1 MAKSTAKAKVK
12 KPTNLRLVAG
22 LSALLVGAAIML
34 WSPLVLAESGIRELP
49 ESDAQVQLSYAPVVS
64 EVSPAVVN
72 VYSRRQIQGR
82 ASPFAGTPFERFFGP
97 GGGRRGQGRPQTQ
110 QSLGSG
116 VIVSADGIIVTN
128 NHVIAGGTEITVALA
143 DRREFDAEVILADE
157 RTDLAI
163 LRIDPEGEALPT
175 VAFRNSDSL
184 QVGDLVL
191 ALGNPFGVGQT
202 VTSGIV
208 SALART
214 QVGVSDYQFFIQTDA
229 AVNPGNSGGALVT
242 LDGGLVGIN
251 TAIFSRSGGSNGIGF
266 AIPANMVRLVVES
279 AIEGTPIE
287 RPWLGLS
294 SQEVTN
300 DIAESMDLDTP
311 TGALISQVYEDGPAD
326 KAGLDSG
333 DVIVSLGG
341 FDITDPATLRY
352 RTGIQ
357 RAGSELEIAYLR
369 GSRRHTADII
379 LTVPPEDP
387 ERDLTTLE
395 GQHPFDGIMVGN
407 MSPAFN
413 EENNVDPMK
422 EGVVI
427 LGAEWRNSWR
437 LPLRQGDIVLEINGQ
452 DIFFVEDLEEATS
465 DRQNFWEVLMER
477 NGETF
482 SFSVR
487 G

>member
-1 MAKSTAKAKVK
+1 MAKSGSKTDTVSQPNIALWICLTALA
-12 KPTNLRLVAG
+12 LGA
-22 LSALLVGAAIML
+22 ALLALPQLAY
-34 WSPLVLAESGIRELP
+34 AESGIRELP
-49 ESDAQVQLSYAPVVS
+49 ESESQVQLSYAPVVR
-64 EVSPAVVN
+64 EVAPAVVN
-72 VYSRRQIQGR
+72 VYSRREIRGR
-82 ASPFAGTPFERFFGP
+82 QSPYAGNPFFERFFG
-97 GGGRRGQGRPQTQ
+97 GGRNSRPRAQ

-157 RTDLAI
+157 RTDIAV
-163 LRIDPEGEALPT
+163 LRIDPGGDILPT

-184 QVGDLVL
+184 EVGDLVL

-279 AIEGTPIE
+279 AIEGTPIV

-294 SQEVTN
+294 SQDVTN
-300 DIAESMDLDTP
+300 DIAETMDLATP
-311 TGALISQVYEDGPAD
+311 TGALVSQVYEDGPAD
-326 KAGLDSG
+326 KAGLQSG
-333 DVIVSLGG
+333 DIIVSLGG
-341 FDITDPATLRY
+341 FEITDPATLRY

-357 RAGSELEIAYLR
+357 SPGTDVELEYIR
-369 GSRRHTADII
+369 GSRRRTAE
-379 LTVPPEDP
+379 LGLEAPPEMP
-387 ERDLTTLE
+387 ERAITTLE
-395 GQHPFDGIMVGN
+395 GRHPFDGLTVAN
-407 MSPAFN
+407 LSPAFN
-413 EENNVDPMK
+413 EENGVDPMK
-422 EGVVI
+422 QGVVI
-427 LGAEWRNSWR
+427 TGAEWRNGWR
-437 LPLRQGDIVLEINGQ
+437 LPFRIGDVVLEINGE
-452 DIFFVEDLEEATS
+452 DIFYVEDLEEATAN
-465 DRQNFWEVLMER
+465 RQNFWEVLMER
-477 NGETF
+477 HGETY
-482 SFSVR
+482 SFTVR

>member
-1 MAKSTAKAKVK
+1 MDLILDMVK
-12 KPTNLRLVAG
+12 EPSSLIFWLG
-22 LSALLVGAAIML
+22 LLAVLVGA
-34 WSPLVLAESGIRELP
+34 VLTSLPTSASAESGIRELP
-49 ESDAQVQLSYAPVVS
+49 ESQEEVLMSYAPVVR
-64 EVSPAVVN
+64 EVAPAVVN
-72 VYSRRQIQGR
+72 VYSRREIRGR
-82 ASPFAGTPFERFFGP
+82 QSPYAGNPFFERFFGQ
-97 GGGRRGQGRPQTQ
+97 GRGRRPQAQ

-128 NHVIAGGTEITVALA
+128 NHVIAGGDEITVALA

-157 RTDLAI
+157 RTDIAV
-163 LRIDPEGEALPT
+163 LRINPEGEALPT

-214 QVGVSDYQFFIQTDA
+214 QVGVSDYQFFVQTDA

-251 TAIFSRSGGSNGIGF
+251 TAIFSRSGGSDGIGF

-279 AIEGTPIE
+279 AIEGTPIN

-300 DIAESMDLDTP
+300 DIAETMNLSTP
-311 TGALISQVYEDGPAD
+311 TGALISQIYENGPAD
-326 KAGLDSG
+326 KAGLRSG
-333 DVIVSLGG
+333 DVITSFGG
-341 FDITDPATLRY
+341 FAITDPSSLRY

-357 RAGSELEIAYLR
+357 RPGTEQEVEYLR
-369 GSRRHTADII
+369 GTRTRTTT
-379 LTVPPEDP
+379 LTLDVPPEDP
-387 ERDLTTLE
+387 ERSITALE
-395 GQHPFDGIMVGN
+395 GYHPFDRASVAN
-407 MSPAFN
+407 LSPAFN
-413 EENNVDPMK
+413 EENGIDPMK
-422 EGVVI
+422 QGVV
-427 LGAEWRNSWR
+427 LLSAPRGSTPWR
-437 LPLRQGDIVLEINGQ
+437 LRLQPGDVILEINGQ
-452 DIFFVEDLEEATS
+452 DIFFVEDLERITRNRQ
-465 DRQNFWEVLMER
+465 DRWDVLMER
-477 NGETF
+477 NGQTF
-482 SFSVR
+482 DFSVR